1 MRQEASCAAHVLLVL
16 SHPMEI
22 NTSSA
27 SVYVGEYWGDLLIV
41 AGSYLKSCLWCV
53 EMMGDITE
61 GHSLEDVG
69 KEFGFD
75 EVREALRRPLHQ
87 AWSEGDDD
95 AYESSDEA
103 PMSFMPDND
112 LICGQESWLESVPLL
127 DDSDWLPEDL
137 PDELLKIAHYPETS
151 PMTGYDP
158 CNWAIAQRE
167 LVCAFS
173 EEAGFTVF
181 DGTQQFKKFEAFRQR
196 L

>member
-1 MRQEASCAAHVLLVL
+1 
-16 SHPMEI
+16 MEI

-27 SVYVGEYWGDLLIV
+27 SVYVGEHRGELLIV
-41 AGSYLKSCLWCV
+41 AGSYLENCLWRV
-53 EMMGDITE
+53 QMMGDITE
-61 GHSLEDVG
+61 GLSLEDVS

-95 AYESSDEA
+95 VYESSDEA

-112 LICGQESWLESVPLL
+112 LICGQESWLESVLLL

-151 PMTGYDP
+151 PGTGYDP

-167 LVCAFS
+167 LVCAS
-173 EEAGFTVF
+173 LEAAGFTVF
-181 DGTQQFKKFEAFRQR
+181 DGTQHFKKFEAFSQR